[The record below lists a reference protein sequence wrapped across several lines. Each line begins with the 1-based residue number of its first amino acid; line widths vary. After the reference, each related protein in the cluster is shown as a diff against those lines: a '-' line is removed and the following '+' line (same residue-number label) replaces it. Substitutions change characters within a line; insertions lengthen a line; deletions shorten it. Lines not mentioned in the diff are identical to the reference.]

1 MNILLVFLLG
11 VGLLAFVSLAYSA
24 LSRRRVERRLNSVLE
39 SSPIPAFVIGKDH
52 RVIYWNRALEE
63 LTGIAA
69 AQVVGTREHWRPYYK
84 TERPCLADLVMDE
97 SPETVSHWYAGKFE
111 KSKGQ
116 EKIGTTTDFFPDMGE
131 SGRWIRFKAAVIR
144 DSHGGIDGEIEVLED
159 VTGQK
164 LAEQDLVNLKKLES
178 LATFAGGVAR
188 DFDTLISSILRDIFM
203 AKLSM
208 PEEDDV
214 LEKALTAA
222 EKASLLA
229 KELSFKL
236 VTYAKGGY
244 PLRKQESLTPVL
256 QEAVRSLPAGSHV
269 ECRTFIS
276 EDLWPARIDRGQ
288 IKQVIESLMMNALE
302 AMPGGGAMELRAGNA
317 VIRENNPADIK
328 SGKYIKISLK
338 DTGGGIAKEHIGRI
352 FDPYFTTKSESGG
365 KGLGAGLGLSVCRSI
380 LRNHDG
386 YISVESEPG
395 SGSTFHVFIP
405 ASEGEEA
412 LD

>member
-1 MNILLVFLLG
+1 MNFLLMFLLG
-11 VGLLAFVSLAYSA
+11 IGVLALVSLVYSA
-24 LSRRRVERRLNSVLE
+24 WSRRRVERRLNSVLE
-39 SSPIPAFVIGKDH
+39 SSPIPTFVIGKDH

-63 LTGIAA
+63 LTGVRAGEVI
-69 AQVVGTREHWRPYYK
+69 GTREHWRPFYK
-84 TERPCLADLVMDE
+84 AERPCLADLVMDE
-97 SPETVSHWYAGKFE
+97 SADGVSHWYAGKFE
-111 KSKGQ
+111 RAKGQ

-131 SGRWIRFKAAVIR
+131 GGRWIRFTASVIR
-144 DSHGGIDGEIEVLED
+144 DSRGEIDGAIEVLED
-159 VTGQK
+159 VTEQK
-164 LAEQDLVNLKKLES
+164 LAAQELVNLKKLES

-188 DFDTLISSILRDIFM
+188 DFDTLISSILRDIFL

-208 PEEDDV
+208 PEEDEV

-244 PLRKQESLTPVL
+244 PLRKTESLIPVL
-256 QEAVRSLPAGSHV
+256 QEAVQSMPAGSNI
-269 ECRTFIS
+269 ECRAFIS
-276 EDLWPARIDRGQ
+276 DDLWPAKIDRGQ
-288 IKQVIESLMMNALE
+288 IKQVVESLMMNAVE
-302 AMPGGGAMELRAGNA
+302 AMPEGGVMELRAGNA

-328 SGKYIKISLK
+328 AGKYIKVSLK

-352 FDPYFTTKSESGG
+352 FDPYFTTKSESGK

-386 YISVESEPG
+386 YISVESEQG

-405 ASEGEEA
+405 ASEEEETLA
-412 LD
+412 

>member
-1 MNILLVFLLG
+1 VNILLVFLLG
-11 VGLLAFVSLAYSA
+11 IGLLAFMSLIYSA

-39 SSPIPAFVIGKDH
+39 SSPIPTFVIGRDH

-63 LTGIAA
+63 LTGIRAKE
-69 AQVVGTREHWRPYYK
+69 VIGTREHWRPFYK

-97 SPETVSHWYAGKFE
+97 SSGTVSHWYSGKFE
-111 KSKGQ
+111 KARGQ

-131 SGRWIRFKAAVIR
+131 GGRWIRFTASVIR
-144 DSHGGIDGEIEVLED
+144 DPGGGIDGAIEVLED
-159 VTGQK
+159 VTEQK
-164 LAEQDLVNLKKLES
+164 LAEQDLVNLQKLES

-208 PEEDDV
+208 PEEDEI

-244 PLRKQESLTPVL
+244 PLRKTESLVPVF
-256 QEAVRSLPAGSHV
+256 QEAVHSIPAESSI

-276 EDLWPARIDRGQ
+276 EDLWPARIDSAQ
-288 IKQVIESLMMNALE
+288 IRQVFESLIMNALE
-302 AMPGGGAMELRAGNA
+302 AMPEGGTVELRAGNA
-317 VIRENNPADIK
+317 VIREYNPADIK
-328 SGKYIKISLK
+328 PGKYIKVSLK
-338 DTGGGIAKEHIGRI
+338 DTGSGIAKEDLGKI
-352 FDPYFTTKSESGG
+352 FDPYFTTKAGSGK

-380 LRNHDG
+380 LKNHDG
-386 YISVESEPG
+386 YISVESERG

-405 ASEGEEA
+405 SAEEGGA
-412 LD
+412 